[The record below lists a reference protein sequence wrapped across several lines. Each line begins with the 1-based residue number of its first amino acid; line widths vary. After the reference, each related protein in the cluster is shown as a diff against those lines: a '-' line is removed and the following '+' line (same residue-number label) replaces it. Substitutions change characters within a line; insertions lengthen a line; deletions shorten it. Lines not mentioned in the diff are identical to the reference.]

1 MSCYAA
7 VERGEAECA
16 EREQCVWGCALWDH
30 WETGRTTSPPAA
42 GRKYRNRA
50 DGTFE
55 LDHAPTR
62 SRDFVPEPYPRSAP
76 LGDYPEGWFRPEN
89 AVPGQQ
95 FPVEYD
101 DCVQECPCCGC
112 VTDLGV
118 CPGCGEPTVTLPG
131 ATWDPE

>member
-16 EREQCVWGCALWDH
+16 EREQCVWGCALWNH
-30 WETGRTTSPPAA
+30 WESRRPAPPI
-42 GRKYRNRA
+42 
-50 DGTFE
+50 
-55 LDHAPTR
+55 R

-76 LGDYPEGWFRPEN
+76 ISDYPEGWFRPEN